1 MGWVCALPVSLGWYK
16 AKSQNI
22 CESTM
27 QIATHSPNVKYTI
40 FLKFEPNKNIYN
52 RSGDTGPKE
61 SHKHVDKLGMS
72 KEHL

>member
-1 MGWVCALPVSLGWYK
+1 
-16 AKSQNI
+16 
-22 CESTM
+22 M